1 MQASA
6 AVCAPKIRRLNV
18 LQFNAIVEAKTL
30 VCVELGTLSANA
42 AAGLNLT
49 CSSPGTLTREC
60 LCAANER
67 QG

>member
-18 LQFNAIVEAKTL
+18 LKLNAMVKAKTL
-30 VCVELGTLSANA
+30 VCVEMGTLSAYV
-42 AAGLNLT
+42 AAGLILT
-49 CSSPGTLTREC
+49 CSSPGTLTRGC